1 MTPSPSVRERAGVRV
16 VSSSRIVRAKFRA
29 VTLAGTL
36 SPFALAAATL
46 VMAIGSACQ
55 ASVGI
60 GMALVAAPVLA
71 LVEPRFIPG
80 PMLLAGVL
88 LAGATA
94 YRDRGSVNAR
104 GLGISFVGLAGGTL
118 IGAFLLKAL
127 SGPMLSKVF
136 GLVIMTA
143 VAVSALAPPIEASS
157 LTLFLGGGAAGIM
170 GTMVG
175 IHGPPIALVFQ
186 HAPPAVARAMI
197 GAFSVCAYVGA
208 VLALVAV
215 GLFGPYELS
224 LAAILLP
231 GVAAGLLA
239 APLLAGRIDRRR
251 LRAAILLI
259 SASSGAI
266 LLLR

>member
-1 MTPSPSVRERAGVRV
+1 MT
-16 VSSSRIVRAKFRA
+16 F
-29 VTLAGTL
+29 AGTL
-36 SPFALAAATL
+36 SPVALAAATL
-46 VMAIGSACQ
+46 IMAIGSACQ

-71 LVEPRFIPG
+71 LIEPRFIPG
-80 PMLLAGVL
+80 PMLLAGVV
-88 LAGATA
+88 LAWTTA
-94 YRDRGSVNAR
+94 YRERGSLDTR
-104 GLGISFVGLAGGTL
+104 GLGISFIGLAGGTV
-118 IGAFLLKAL
+118 IGALLLKVL

-143 VAVSALAPPIEASS
+143 VAVSVLAPPIEASR
-157 LTLFLGGGAAGIM
+157 LALLLGGGAAGVM

-197 GAFSVCAYVGA
+197 GAFSVCAYVGT

-215 GLFGPYELS
+215 GLFGQYELS
-224 LAAILLP
+224 LAAVLLP
-231 GVAAGLLA
+231 GVTAGLLA
-239 APLLAGRIDRRR
+239 APFVAERIDRRR
-251 LRAAILLI
+251 LQVAILLV
-259 SASSGAI
+259 SATSGAI